1 MEQEYLQKLLLSSA
15 FHVMA
20 CDGEIHSE
28 ELGVIQRLGDNSSF
42 FKGLDLSRE
51 IGELA
56 QELEQDPR
64 DSFHSYFQKL
74 REQEMELVEQFL
86 VIEVILRTLYAD
98 QRIDENEINFLQIV
112 IRNLGLLPEILTE
125 RFGAI
130 NTLLGVESS
139 EGFRIPEAQLESF
152 QIPSVDELKELKIFP
167 IDQKPETASEE
178 HGGQ

>member
-1 MEQEYLQKLLLSSA
+1 
-15 FHVMA
+15 
-20 CDGEIHSE
+20 
-28 ELGVIQRLGDNSSF
+28 
-42 FKGLDLSRE
+42 
-51 IGELA
+51 
-56 QELEQDPR
+56 
-64 DSFHSYFQKL
+64 
-74 REQEMELVEQFL
+74 MELVEQFL